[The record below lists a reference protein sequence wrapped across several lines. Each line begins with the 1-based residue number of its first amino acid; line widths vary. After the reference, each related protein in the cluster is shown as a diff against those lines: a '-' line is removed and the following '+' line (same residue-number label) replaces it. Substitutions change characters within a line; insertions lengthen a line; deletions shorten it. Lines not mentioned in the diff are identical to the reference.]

1 MMICKIPQHDAALM
15 LQTLNKLSITPG
27 LDNADMYVGI
37 GLDNADMYVGIG
49 LMLRNA
55 LDNAVEETEE
65 EGTDDGRTDGKSD
78 I

>member
-1 MMICKIPQHDAALM
+1 MMICKIPQHDVALM

-37 GLDNADMYVGIG
+37 GL
-49 LMLRNA
+49 MLRNA
-55 LDNAVEETEE
+55 LDHAVEEVEE
-65 EGTDDGRTDGKSD
+65 KENDDGRTDRESD